1 MCSCSDTDID
11 LEIVLGIVK
20 LRSAKPFDLANS
32 KHYAVKTQ
40 QFKMTEGDSIMP
52 LTIIQFLNSLFFTK
66 MNNHNICQDLMI
78 TSITMIITVQ
88 QQEKSIQARSSYTA

>member
-1 MCSCSDTDID
+1 M
-11 LEIVLGIVK
+11 VK
-20 LRSAKPFDLANS
+20 LRSVKPFDFANS
-32 KHYAVKTQ
+32 QHYAVKTQ